1 MILAAGIRAAST
13 FKSIRGRKSSPLLKG
28 FFWILRRYG
37 QPSQM
42 FRQCDGD
49 HNGCISIDE
58 FVDKT
63 RQLDLQPR
71 ITRADVENMT
81 EVLQF
86 AGDGYEPFVC
96 VKNDCL

>member
-1 MILAAGIRAAST
+1 MAEQTYGHPPHFNQSLVEN
-13 FKSIRGRKSSPLLKG
+13 FSSLLKG
-28 FFWILRRYG
+28 FFWIPRRYG

-58 FVDKT
+58 FVEKT

-86 AGDGYEPFVC
+86 AGDGYEPFIC